1 MRRLRGVNRGRDQGH
16 SSRCIVARSIE
27 QRTRA
32 HANSPKAAVY
42 TDVRVLEKFRTVPKS
57 LTDQAALGAI
67 ARSTSLWRFNRSG
80 RSSVRYG
87 I

>member
-1 MRRLRGVNRGRDQGH
+1 MRRLRGVNTGGDQGH
-16 SSRCIVARSIE
+16 GGRCIAARSIG

-57 LTDQAALGAI
+57 LTGQAAFGAI
-67 ARSTSLWRFNRSG
+67 AHSTSL
-80 RSSVRYG
+80 
-87 I
+87 